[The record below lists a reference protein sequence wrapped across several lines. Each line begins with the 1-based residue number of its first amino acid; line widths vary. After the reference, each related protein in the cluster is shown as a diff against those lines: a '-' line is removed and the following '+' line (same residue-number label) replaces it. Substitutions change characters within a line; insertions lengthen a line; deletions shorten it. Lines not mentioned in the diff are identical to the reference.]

1 MNTKR
6 LIALAALLSTL
17 PMSAAWKAGVAKVVI
32 TPSEP
37 MVLAGFAGRE
47 VPAER
52 TAMDLYAKALA
63 IEDEA
68 GTKLV
73 MVTLDLVEVPW
84 QLRAEVCAELAKRHR
99 LPNEALLMNCSH
111 THCGPELKY
120 AELEFLGLD
129 AERRARCLR
138 YNAFLTRSILGI
150 IDKALAE
157 LAPASLSHGQARCGF
172 AMNRRTKNPKPEG
185 EPYLNHPNPEGPVD
199 HEVPV
204 LVVYRPDHSLSALVF
219 GYACHNTSLNLKQW
233 HGDYAGHAQ
242 AMLEE
247 AHPGSVAM
255 FMMGCGGD
263 QNAYPRYSP
272 IFSQRHGQSLAT
284 AVEAALDAKPKP
296 INGPLQLS
304 HATTRLEYESIPT
317 EADLQERLKTSKGY
331 DLKWDEKRLIALR
344 RGELRNHYDYPI
356 QCIRFGRDLT
366 LLALSGET
374 CVDYSIRL
382 KREFQGPGKLWVAG
396 YSNDIMAYIPSQRVL
411 KEGGYEAHRSL
422 IYWSNPLHP
431 NKFADS
437 IEERIIGKAREM
449 LK

>member
-185 EPYLNHPNPEGPVD
+185 
-199 HEVPV
+199 
-204 LVVYRPDHSLSALVF
+204 
-219 GYACHNTSLNLKQW
+219 
-233 HGDYAGHAQ
+233 
-242 AMLEE
+242 
-247 AHPGSVAM
+247 
-255 FMMGCGGD
+255 
-263 QNAYPRYSP
+263 
-272 IFSQRHGQSLAT
+272 
-284 AVEAALDAKPKP
+284 
-296 INGPLQLS
+296 
-304 HATTRLEYESIPT
+304 
-317 EADLQERLKTSKGY
+317 
-331 DLKWDEKRLIALR
+331 
-344 RGELRNHYDYPI
+344 
-356 QCIRFGRDLT
+356 
-366 LLALSGET
+366 
-374 CVDYSIRL
+374 
-382 KREFQGPGKLWVAG
+382 
-396 YSNDIMAYIPSQRVL
+396 
-411 KEGGYEAHRSL
+411 
-422 IYWSNPLHP
+422 
-431 NKFADS
+431 
-437 IEERIIGKAREM
+437 
-449 LK
+449 